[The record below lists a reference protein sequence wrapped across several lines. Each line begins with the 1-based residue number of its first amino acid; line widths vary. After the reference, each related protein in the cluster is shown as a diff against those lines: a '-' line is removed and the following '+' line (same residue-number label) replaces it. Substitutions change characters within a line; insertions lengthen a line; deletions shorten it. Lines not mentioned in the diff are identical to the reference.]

1 MQLCFFE
8 DDFLS
13 HFHPLTLTRPI
24 DNLRTGIL
32 TLAEKW
38 KYELNSSSYTRLLRD
53 ELKGV
58 FDQPEISSDQ
68 PCHWINSRFLP
79 ESSLTK
85 KIKKLEPGQGI
96 KEKSGAIV
104 AACLTESASSTSF
117 QNHFPNFD
125 DIRFS
130 ILESSPSINHIWD
143 LFIINGNEIE
153 RDLEYLKPFHAHKA
167 GKISN
172 QAILEYSG
180 NIFIEK
186 GAVIEP
192 GAVLI
197 AGDGPIYIGK
207 DAHIMTGA
215 KIRGP
220 VAVCHDAIVKMGAKI
235 YEKTTIG
242 PVCKVGGEIKN
253 AIFHSYTNKSHEGF
267 VGNSVIGQWCNLGAD
282 TNVSN
287 LKNNYGMIRL
297 PDWETGEIINTGQ
310 QFIGTI
316 MGDHSKTSINTMLNT
331 GTICGVSCNIFD
343 HGFPP
348 KLIPSFSWLGNGHMQ
363 NYKFDKA
370 IETMKTMMHRRNI
383 SPDSAYISMM
393 KQISDNSKKD
403 EI

>member
-1 MQLCFFE
+1 MQICFFE
-8 DDFLS
+8 DEYLS

-24 DNLRTGIL
+24 DNLRIGIF

-38 KYELNSSSYTRLLRD
+38 RYALNPSSSTRLLRS

-58 FDQPEISSDQ
+58 FDQPEISSDR
-68 PCHWINSRFLP
+68 PCYWINSRFLP
-79 ESSLTK
+79 ESSLIK
-85 KIKKLEPGQGI
+85 KINRLRPGDGI
-96 KEKSGAIV
+96 REKSGTVI
-104 AACLTESASSTSF
+104 AACRSGSATLASF
-117 QNHFPNFD
+117 NNHDWNFD
-125 DIRFS
+125 DIRFTT
-130 ILESSPSINHIWD
+130 LESSPSVNHIWD
-143 LFIINGNEIE
+143 LFLINGNEIE
-153 RDLEYLKPFHAHKA
+153 RDLKYLNPSQNQNE
-167 GKISN
+167 GKISDH
-172 QAILEYSG
+172 AILEHSG

-207 DAHIMTGA
+207 NAHVMTGA

-267 VGNSVIGQWCNLGAD
+267 VGNSVIGQWCNFGAD

-287 LKNNYGMIRL
+287 LKNNYGTIRL

-316 MGDHSKTSINTMLNT
+316 MGDHSKTAINTMMNT

-343 HGFPP
+343 NGFPP
-348 KLIPSFSWLGNGHMQ
+348 KLIPSFSWLGNGQMQ

-370 IETMKTMMHRRNI
+370 IETMRTMMHRRNI
-383 SPDSAYISMM
+383 SLNSAYISMM
-393 KQISDNSKKD
+393 KRISENSKKD